1 MLEFF
6 TPGSPA
12 LFVLLI
18 LCLALVLFFEF
29 SNGFHDTA
37 NAVATVIYTHS
48 LKATQAVLWSG
59 VMNFIGVLVGGI
71 AVAYALVE
79 IIPPDVLTPP
89 DGALAV
95 GMLVAL
101 TLAALTW
108 NVGTWWLG
116 IPNSSSH
123 ALVGALIGI
132 ALEYGFVQGHSF
144 TGAVNWH
151 QVSGVLSALLI
162 SPLLGFGFSFTLYR
176 VIRRLIPNREL
187 YQAPIDGN
195 RPTWWLRGLLV
206 VTCTGVSFAHGT
218 NDGQKSIG
226 FIMLAIIGLMPQSY
240 ALNEYVSGEQL
251 AQSLQILPQS
261 IALFQQV
268 GDQQREAAINSAQK
282 LRGSLT
288 DVRSIGAIPSNERA
302 PLRHQFN
309 VVIAELSA
317 IAQKKSVTDAQ
328 RHQAKTYLDSLTL
341 AVQYA
346 PWWVRIL
353 SALCL
358 GAGTMIG
365 YKRIVKTLG
374 EGIGRVRMSPM
385 QGGTAEAVASILIAS
400 AGFTGLPVST
410 THVVTAGIAGAMVG
424 SGAGLQ
430 PPALQRIAIAWI
442 LTLPGTMVLSAF
454 FFYALS

>member
-6 TPGSPA
+6 APGSPA
-12 LFVLLI
+12 LFGLLI

-37 NAVATVIYTHS
+37 NAVATVIYTRS
-48 LKATQAVLWSG
+48 LKATQAVVWSG
-59 VMNFIGVLVGGI
+59 LMNFLGVLAGGI
-71 AVAYALVE
+71 AVAYALVAL
-79 IIPPDVLTPP
+79 IPPDVLTPP

-132 ALEYGFVQGHSF
+132 ALQYGLVQGHSF

-151 QVSGVLSALLI
+151 QVGGVLSALLI
-162 SPLLGFGFSFTLYR
+162 SPLLGFGLSFTLYR
-176 VIRRLIPNREL
+176 VVCRLIPNREL

-195 RPTWWLRGLLV
+195 RPVWWLRGLLV
-206 VTCTGVSFAHGT
+206 LTCTSVSFAHGT

-240 ALNEYVSGEQL
+240 AFNEYFSSDQL
-251 AQSLQILPQS
+251 AQLLRTLPQS
-261 IALFQQV
+261 ISLFQQA
-268 GDQQREAAINSAQK
+268 GGQQREVAINSAQT
-282 LRGSLT
+282 LHDRLAGMH
-288 DVRSIGAIPSNERA
+288 SIDAIPSNERA
-302 PLRHQFN
+302 PLRHQLN
-309 VVIAELSA
+309 VVIAELGA
-317 IAQKKSVTDAQ
+317 IEHKKSATDAQ
-328 RHQAKTYLDSLTL
+328 RNQATTYLESLTG

-365 YKRIVKTLG
+365 YKRVVKTLG
-374 EGIGRVRMSPM
+374 EGIGRARMNPM
-385 QGGTAEAVASILIAS
+385 QGGTAEAVASSLIAS

-410 THVVTAGIAGAMVG
+410 THVVTAGIAGTMVG

-430 PPALQRIAIAWI
+430 LPALQRIAIAWI
-442 LTLPGTMVLSAF
+442 LTLPGTMALSAF